1 MDFIIRKDIYGNW
14 WHDYN
19 NNATKVSISD
29 FECVIDEVANTFI
42 IQNKN
47 GSNVPSKAVSIADV
61 KVIDQNI
68 SETPIAFSGAVGLQ
82 NLLTA
87 KQYPPYRESSIVY
100 DQKIIWRKGHA
111 IVWNETQE
119 FFNANFDSNGLG
131 INLALG
137 WGLCNGNGGRKDF
150 RDRTVVSKGAN
161 FSTLYN
167 TGGSANAVL
176 IGHKHKIAK
185 GTADFN
191 SVSGSAPVAF
201 GTNFTIDSE
210 STGLSENGASV
221 PDQSGEG
228 KNMPPY
234 IIAQWVERVSDLIVY
249 YTGSEGGGAVDSVNG
264 QTGVVVI
271 PIPTNTSDLVN
282 DGEDGVNP
290 FITAADVVVPNL
302 EQVTDIGATTTN
314 QITVQNVKIG
324 SNAFGNTI
332 VGNITTLP
340 TGTGTTAIGFGAGS
354 GASGAGGT
362 YIGASAGSLNA
373 FGKNICLSANAN
385 ASTASADNQFVINTN
400 TKNIRFDTNVP
411 LNILFQFPEVGGRFP
426 ISVNGNT
433 ADSAGNIVVP
443 SGAVDSVNG
452 QTGVVI
458 IPLDYLPLAGGTM
471 DAGADIF
478 FDNGSKLSEG
488 LYDEGTF
495 GNKGIARTCAV
506 GYEDKWEAGEQYIT
520 ETGSGIIQF
529 RRFAFNVPTIDD
541 DTTKRYAI
549 GSYWQMR
556 NNDIYICTDAT
567 EGAAVWEIYSV
578 AGIPTLQEV
587 VNEDNLLTDSAIVF
601 DSLGNPNLTSSV
613 SINGLAFIEND
624 GVNEEITVFS
634 LDGMQRNLDTNI
646 TLLNFET
653 PTNPDNVVLVPNGS
667 GTLALTSDITTP
679 TLQQV
684 LDNNHDLV
692 DNNNFQGTDAGVNN
706 TGTNV
711 NALGEFAASSNTGIA
726 INALGKGAGVDNT
739 GNAVNALGQEAAVGN
754 IGNDVN
760 ALGFRAGVE
769 NTFNNVNLFGETAQ
783 ADENGQTVLSKDGT
797 IMARISTAELTAS
810 RKYTLQ
816 DADGTLAFL
825 DDVTGVPYT
834 GATQDVDLGE
844 FGLLTGNIEFDNT
857 PTNIPIA
864 AGSMVWNDTDG
875 TVDLKLK
882 GGNVTLQIGQEQ
894 VIRVVN
900 KTATN
905 VNLLEANYQAVRVTG
920 AQGQRLKVD
929 LAQATTDVLSA
940 ETIGLVTE
948 TINNNQEGFITTS
961 GLIRN
966 IDTTGTLQSETWA
979 DGDVLYLSPTV
990 AGRVTKVKPTAP
1002 NHLVIIGYVIHAHA
1016 TQGSIFVKVDNGYEL
1031 DELHNVKI
1039 TTAANGQALTY
1050 TSATDIWENKTI
1062 IEDTIVDS
1070 VTDKAPSQ
1078 NAVFDALALKQNTST
1093 LIFDSIQKAIMRDN
1107 YFWFVPASI
1116 SAGVFGAPLATSERI
1131 SGASFLYLNNG
1142 AITRGMLSFN
1152 TTVVPGIIAFSRRND
1167 ALILTGL
1174 EVVFTRKIQ
1183 FNSNVSG
1190 QRFFSGISKGN
1201 QFSPPTNVEPST
1213 LTDLV
1218 GVCQLST
1225 STNMHV
1231 VHNDASG
1238 TATTIDLGSS
1248 YPCTDSQYNYYITIE
1263 QTTTTYIV
1271 TVERV
1276 TITTGASISTT
1287 NTLSTNIPNY
1297 ATGTI
1302 QLITWISNN
1311 ATAATASYLDGGAI
1325 GNIKNQ

>member
-14 WHDYN
+14 WHDFN

-68 SETPIAFSGAVGLQ
+68 SETPIAFSGAIGLK

-100 DQKIIWRKGHA
+100 DQKVIWRKGHA

-176 IGHKHKIAK
+176 IGHKH
-185 GTADFN
+185 TF
-191 SVSGSAPVAF
+191 SGSAAGATGGGAMSTGNVDEGAGSF
-201 GTNFTIDSE
+201 LMTN
-210 STGLSENGASV
+210 TGLSENGASV
-221 PDQSGEG
+221 PDQTGVG

-264 QTGVVVI
+264 QTGVV
-271 PIPTNTSDLVN
+271 
-282 DGEDGVNP
+282 
-290 FITAADVVVPNL
+290 
-302 EQVTDIGATTTN
+302 
-314 QITVQNVKIG
+314 
-324 SNAFGNTI
+324 
-332 VGNITTLP
+332 
-340 TGTGTTAIGFGAGS
+340 
-354 GASGAGGT
+354 
-362 YIGASAGSLNA
+362 
-373 FGKNICLSANAN
+373 
-385 ASTASADNQFVINTN
+385 
-400 TKNIRFDTNVP
+400 
-411 LNILFQFPEVGGRFP
+411 
-426 ISVNGNT
+426 
-433 ADSAGNIVVP
+433 
-443 SGAVDSVNG
+443 
-452 QTGVVI
+452 I

-478 FDNGSKLSEG
+478 FDNGSALR
-488 LYDEGTF
+488 EGTYDF
-495 GNKGIARTCAV
+495 GANGGISRICSV
-506 GYEDKWEAGEQYIT
+506 DYEDMWQAGIRHVFDNNGLIRHST
-520 ETGSGIIQF
+520 NCFDVIPDETF
-529 RRFAFNVPTIDD
+529 DVTLRFKVDSLWTLDD
-541 DTTKRYAI
+541 GTTYK
-549 GSYWQMR
+549 
-556 NNDIYICTDAT
+556 CTDAST
-567 EGAAVWEIYSV
+567 GAAVWEIYSV
-578 AGIPTLQEV
+578 GATPNLQQVTEAGASTTEV
-587 VNEDNLLTDSAIVF
+587 VTFGDSGTGFYTEIEAQGSTSYDND
-601 DSLGNPNLTSSV
+601 NNLVSQYVASGFYTVNSSTNKV
-613 SINGLAFIEND
+613 IS
-624 GVNEEITVFS
+624 VTPEEIT
-634 LDGMQRNLDTNI
+634 LQT
-646 TLLNFET
+646 
-653 PTNPDNVVLVPNGS
+653 S
-667 GTLALTSDITTP
+667 GTGAVSLKSDD
-679 TLQQV
+679 V
-684 LDNNHDLV
+684 DL
-692 DNNNFQGTDAGVNN
+692 NY
-706 TGTNV
+706 
-711 NALGEFAASSNTGIA
+711 
-726 INALGKGAGVDNT
+726 
-739 GNAVNALGQEAAVGN
+739 
-754 IGNDVN
+754 
-760 ALGFRAGVE
+760 
-769 NTFNNVNLFGETAQ
+769 TAQ
-783 ADENGQTVLSKDGT
+783 FPIKPSNSVQTIAMLS
-797 IMARISTAELTAS
+797 
-810 RKYTLQ
+810 
-816 DADGTLAFL
+816 
-825 DDVTGVPYT
+825 DVGGGGVPYT

-857 PTNIPIA
+857 PTNIPTA

-990 AGRVTKVKPTAP
+990 AGQLTKVKPTAP

-1062 IEDTIVDS
+1062 IQDS
-1070 VTDKAPSQ
+1070 ITDGVTTVAPSQ
-1078 NAVFDALALKQNTST
+1078 NAVFDALALKTDKTSWVDYSASSTIVGWSSFTTRQIFYKIVDNMMFVNFFLEGTSNATTANFT
-1093 LIFDSIQKAIMRDN
+1093 LPNNVALSSIMLGAFIINNGGISTNQVGRIDCASGSATINVFRDN
-1107 YFWFVPASI
+1107 T
-1116 SAGVFGAPLATSERI
+1116 GT
-1131 SGASFLYLNNG
+1131 
-1142 AITRGMLSFN
+1142 
-1152 TTVVPGIIAFSRRND
+1152 AF
-1167 ALILTGL
+1167 T
-1174 EVVFTRKIQ
+1174 
-1183 FNSNVSG
+1183 
-1190 QRFFSGISKGN
+1190 
-1201 QFSPPTNVEPST
+1201 
-1213 LTDLV
+1213 
-1218 GVCQLST
+1218 
-1225 STNMHV
+1225 
-1231 VHNDASG
+1231 ASG
-1238 TATTIDLGSS
+1238 TK
-1248 YPCTDSQYNYYITIE
+1248 
-1263 QTTTTYIV
+1263 
-1271 TVERV
+1271 RV
-1276 TITTGASISTT
+1276 QGQFFIRI
-1287 NTLSTNIPNY
+1287 
-1297 ATGTI
+1297 
-1302 QLITWISNN
+1302 
-1311 ATAATASYLDGGAI
+1311 
-1325 GNIKNQ
+1325 